1 MLLAFDP
8 RWGKELNSY
17 ALTERKMDS
26 GTACGA
32 IRRGARI
39 RDMAA
44 EQKPAWLCE
53 FAASAR
59 EVLARPFFTL
69 GDFHVTTGFLLK
81 ADLFL
86 GF

>member
-1 MLLAFDP
+1 MRSPKGKWTAGPLA
-8 RWGKELNSY
+8 
-17 ALTERKMDS
+17 ALFVAVLAY
-26 GTACGA
+26 G
-32 IRRGARI
+32 IWP
-39 RDMAA
+39 A